1 MRISCM
7 NRDCWSVLKS
17 GENDVQKQSCHGR
30 KSAVTGLF
38 FVQTGRISQDGEWA
52 APVLGW
58 GKSSLLFEFSSK
70 TGGVQVPYL
79 NADLI
84 NIHICLR

>member
-38 FVQTGRISQDGEWA
+38 FCADRAYLSGWGVA

>member
-1 MRISCM
+1 M
-7 NRDCWSVLKS
+7 
-17 GENDVQKQSCHGR
+17 
-30 KSAVTGLF
+30 T
-38 FVQTGRISQDGEWA
+38 

>member
-38 FVQTGRISQDGEWA
+38 FVQAGRISQDGEWLLRYWDGVN
-52 APVLGW
+52 PV
-58 GKSSLLFEFSSK
+58 SC
-70 TGGVQVPYL
+70 L
-79 NADLI
+79 NF
-84 NIHICLR
+84 LRKLEVFRYPT